1 MDHGERIACVE
12 AKVEA
17 HDQQLAR
24 IEHALERLQDS
35 LERGLAELRQSIEEL
50 RREQA
55 KTNRWLIGL
64 VIGFGVTYGTAIL
77 GMMAKLAGIY

>member
-1 MDHGERIACVE
+1 
-12 AKVEA
+12 
-17 HDQQLAR
+17 
-24 IEHALERLQDS
+24 LERLQDS
-35 LERGLAELRQSIEEL
+35 LERGLAELRQSIEKL

-64 VIGFGVTYGTAIL
+64 GVTYGTAIL